1 MTTGLPLLAGL
12 VPMVTASQWAFWLL
26 APIMVLAALVMVFAK
41 KPVHSALS
49 LAVVMIC
56 LAVQYASQ
64 EAPFLFVVQIIVYTG
79 AILMLFLFVVM
90 LVGVDSTDSLKETLK
105 GHKVAAMIAALAFV
119 VLLILA
125 VGNAV
130 TTGVIGTDH
139 PVGLG
144 HANAAGGTNVQSLA
158 ELAFTKYV
166 IGFEAT
172 SALLIT
178 AAVGTMVLAHGEADK
193 KKSQRE
199 RVTDRMAAYA
209 EHGSHPGVRP
219 NSGVYAR
226 TNQIGAPALLPDG
239 TVAQDSISGTLAT
252 RGAIIDAGELKA
264 PTHRAFASIS
274 AARHEVQG
282 ALEGIRLTTWCSRR
296 SCSRSA
302 SWAS

>member
-90 LVGVDSTDSLKETLK
+90 LVGVDSTESLKETLK

-130 TTGVIGTDH
+130 TTDVIGTDH

-144 HANAAGGTNVQSLA
+144 QANAAGGNNVKSLA
-158 ELAFTKYV
+158 ELVFTKYV
-166 IGFEAT
+166 LVFEAT

-282 ALEGIRLTTWCSRR
+282 ELE
-296 SCSRSA
+296 
-302 SWAS
+302 

>member
-1 MTTGLPLLAGL
+1 M
-12 VPMVTASQWAFWLL
+12 
-26 APIMVLAALVMVFAK
+26 AA
-41 KPVHSALS
+41 
-49 LAVVMIC
+49 I
-56 LAVQYASQ
+56 
-64 EAPFLFVVQIIVYTG
+64 
-79 AILMLFLFVVM
+79 
-90 LVGVDSTDSLKETLK
+90 
-105 GHKVAAMIAALAFV
+105 IAALAFL

-130 TTGVIGTDH
+130 TTGVIGTDQSI
-139 PVGLG
+139 GLRE
-144 HANAAGGTNVQSLA
+144 ANAAGGDNVKSIA
-158 ELAFTKYV
+158 ELVFTKYV
-166 IGFEAT
+166 IVFEAT

-209 EHGSHPGVRP
+209 EHGAHPGVRP

-252 RGAIIDAGELKA
+252 RRAIIDAGELKA

-274 AARHEVQG
+274 AARHEAQG
-282 ALEGIRLTTWCSRR
+282 ELE
-296 SCSRSA
+296 
-302 SWAS
+302 

>member
-130 TTGVIGTDH
+130 TTDVIGTDH

-144 HANAAGGTNVQSLA
+144 QANAAGGNNVKSLA
-158 ELAFTKYV
+158 ELVFTKYV
-166 IGFEAT
+166 LVFEAT

-209 EHGSHPGVRP
+209 EHGSHPGARP

-282 ALEGIRLTTWCSRR
+282 ELE
-296 SCSRSA
+296 
-302 SWAS
+302 

>member
-1 MTTGLPLLAGL
+1 MTASLLAAPLSGL

-105 GHKVAAMIAALAFV
+105 GYKVAAIIAALAFL

-130 TTGVIGTDH
+130 TTGVIGTDQSI
-139 PVGLG
+139 GLRE
-144 HANAAGGTNVQSLA
+144 ANAAGGDNVKSIA
-158 ELAFTKYV
+158 ELVFTKYV
-166 IGFEAT
+166 IVFEAT

-209 EHGSHPGVRP
+209 EHGAHPGVRP

-274 AARHEVQG
+274 AARHEAQG
-282 ALEGIRLTTWCSRR
+282 ELE
-296 SCSRSA
+296 
-302 SWAS
+302 

>member
-41 KPVHSALS
+41 KSVHSALS

-130 TTGVIGTDH
+130 TTDVIGTDH

-144 HANAAGGTNVQSLA
+144 QANAAGGNNVKSLA
-158 ELAFTKYV
+158 ELVFTKYV
-166 IGFEAT
+166 LVFEAT

-282 ALEGIRLTTWCSRR
+282 ELE
-296 SCSRSA
+296 
-302 SWAS
+302 

>member
-1 MTTGLPLLAGL
+1 MTVSLLTAPSSGL

-90 LVGVDSTDSLKETLK
+90 LVGVDSTDSLK
-105 GHKVAAMIAALAFV
+105 GHKVAAIIAALAFL

-130 TTGVIGTDH
+130 TTGVIGTDQSI
-139 PVGLG
+139 GLRE
-144 HANAAGGTNVQSLA
+144 ANAAGGDNVKSIA
-158 ELAFTKYV
+158 ELVFTKYV
-166 IGFEAT
+166 IVFEAT

-209 EHGSHPGVRP
+209 EHGAHPGVRP

-274 AARHEVQG
+274 AARHEAQG
-282 ALEGIRLTTWCSRR
+282 ELE
-296 SCSRSA
+296 
-302 SWAS
+302 

>member
-1 MTTGLPLLAGL
+1 
-12 VPMVTASQWAFWLL
+12 MVTASQWAFWLL

-130 TTGVIGTDH
+130 TTDVIGTDH

-144 HANAAGGTNVQSLA
+144 QANAAGGNNVKSLA
-158 ELAFTKYV
+158 ELVFTKYV
-166 IGFEAT
+166 LVFEAT

-282 ALEGIRLTTWCSRR
+282 ELE
-296 SCSRSA
+296 
-302 SWAS
+302 

>member
-130 TTGVIGTDH
+130 TTDVIGTDH

-144 HANAAGGTNVQSLA
+144 QANAAGGNNVKSLA
-158 ELAFTKYV
+158 ELVFTKYV
-166 IGFEAT
+166 LVFEAT

-239 TVAQDSISGTLAT
+239 TVAQDSVSGTLAT
-252 RGAIIDAGELKA
+252 RGAIIDAGELRA

-282 ALEGIRLTTWCSRR
+282 ELE
-296 SCSRSA
+296 
-302 SWAS
+302 

>member
-130 TTGVIGTDH
+130 TTDVIGTDH

-144 HANAAGGTNVQSLA
+144 QTNAAGGNNVKSLA
-158 ELAFTKYV
+158 ELVFTKYV
-166 IGFEAT
+166 LVFEAT

-282 ALEGIRLTTWCSRR
+282 ELE
-296 SCSRSA
+296 
-302 SWAS
+302 

>member
-119 VLLILA
+119 VLLILS

-130 TTGVIGTDH
+130 TTGVIGTDY

-144 HANAAGGTNVQSLA
+144 QANTAGGNNVKSLA
-158 ELAFTKYV
+158 ELVFTKYV
-166 IGFEAT
+166 IVFEAT

-282 ALEGIRLTTWCSRR
+282 ELE
-296 SCSRSA
+296 
-302 SWAS
+302 

>member
-90 LVGVDSTDSLKETLK
+90 LVGVDSTDSPKETLK

-130 TTGVIGTDH
+130 TTGVIGTDY

-144 HANAAGGTNVQSLA
+144 QANTAGGNNVKSLA
-158 ELAFTKYV
+158 ELVFTKYV
-166 IGFEAT
+166 IVFEAT

-282 ALEGIRLTTWCSRR
+282 ELE
-296 SCSRSA
+296 
-302 SWAS
+302 

>member
-130 TTGVIGTDH
+130 TTGVIGTDY

-144 HANAAGGTNVQSLA
+144 QANTAGGNNVKSLA
-158 ELAFTKYV
+158 ELVFTKYV
-166 IGFEAT
+166 ILFEAT

-282 ALEGIRLTTWCSRR
+282 ELE
-296 SCSRSA
+296 
-302 SWAS
+302 

>member
-1 MTTGLPLLAGL
+1 MTVSLLAAPSSGL

-105 GHKVAAMIAALAFV
+105 GHKVAAIIAALAFL

-130 TTGVIGTDH
+130 TTGVIGTDQSI
-139 PVGLG
+139 GLRE
-144 HANAAGGTNVQSLA
+144 ANAAGGDNVKSIA
-158 ELAFTKYV
+158 ELVFTKYV
-166 IGFEAT
+166 IVFEAT

-209 EHGSHPGVRP
+209 EHGAHPGVRP

-274 AARHEVQG
+274 AARHEAQG
-282 ALEGIRLTTWCSRR
+282 ELE
-296 SCSRSA
+296 
-302 SWAS
+302 

>member
-1 MTTGLPLLAGL
+1 MTVSLLAAPSSGL

-105 GHKVAAMIAALAFV
+105 GHKVAAIIAALAFLA
-119 VLLILA
+119 LLILA

-130 TTGVIGTDH
+130 TTGVIGTDQSI
-139 PVGLG
+139 GLRE
-144 HANAAGGTNVQSLA
+144 ANAAGGDNVKSIA
-158 ELAFTKYV
+158 ELVFTKYV
-166 IGFEAT
+166 IVFEAT

-209 EHGSHPGVRP
+209 EHGAHPGVRP

-274 AARHEVQG
+274 AARHEAQG
-282 ALEGIRLTTWCSRR
+282 ELE
-296 SCSRSA
+296 
-302 SWAS
+302 

>member
-12 VPMVTASQWAFWLL
+12 VLMVTASQWAFWLL
-26 APIMVLAALVMVFAK
+26 APIMVCAALVIVFAR

-105 GHKVAAMIAALAFV
+105 GHKVAAIVAALAFV

-139 PVGLG
+139 PMGLG
-144 HANAAGGTNVQSLA
+144 QANAAGGDNVKLLA
-158 ELAFTKYV
+158 ELVFTKYV
-166 IGFEAT
+166 IVFEAT

-193 KKSQRE
+193 KKTQRE
-199 RVTDRMAAYA
+199 RVTDRMA
-209 EHGSHPGVRP
+209 
-219 NSGVYAR
+219 VYAR

-239 TVAQDSISGTLAT
+239 TVAQDSVSGTLAT
-252 RGAIIDAGELKA
+252 RGAIIDAGELRA

-282 ALEGIRLTTWCSRR
+282 ELE
-296 SCSRSA
+296 
-302 SWAS
+302 

>member
-1 MTTGLPLLAGL
+1 MTAGL
-12 VPMVTASQWAFWLL
+12 VSAMVPMVTASQWAFWLL
-26 APIMVLAALVMVFAK
+26 APIIVLAALTMVFAH

-90 LVGVDSTDSLKETLK
+90 LVGVDAEDSLKETLK
-105 GHKVAAMIAALAFV
+105 GHRIAAVIAALAFV
-119 VLLILA
+119 CLLVLA

-139 PVGLG
+139 ALGLG
-144 HANAAGGTNVQSLA
+144 KANAAGGDNVRSVA
-158 ELAFTKYV
+158 ELIFTRYV
-166 IGFEAT
+166 IVFEAT

-178 AAVGTMVLAHGEADK
+178 AAVGTMVLAHGESST

-199 RVTDRMAAYA
+199 RTADRMAAYA
-209 EHGSHPGVRP
+209 ESGTHPGARP

-239 TVAQDSISGTLAT
+239 SVATESISGTLAT
-252 RGAIIDAGELKA
+252 RGAIVDAGELRA
-264 PTHRAFASIS
+264 PTQRAFTAIS
-274 AARHEVQG
+274 VARHEAEG
-282 ALEGIRLTTWCSRR
+282 ELE
-296 SCSRSA
+296 
-302 SWAS
+302 

>member
-1 MTTGLPLLAGL
+1 MTVSLLAAPSSGL

-105 GHKVAAMIAALAFV
+105 GHKAAAIIAALAFL

-130 TTGVIGTDH
+130 TAGVIGTDQSI
-139 PVGLG
+139 GLRE
-144 HANAAGGTNVQSLA
+144 ANAAGGDNVKSIA
-158 ELAFTKYV
+158 ELVFTKYV
-166 IGFEAT
+166 IVFEAT

-209 EHGSHPGVRP
+209 EHGAHPGVRP

-264 PTHRAFASIS
+264 PTHRAFASVS
-274 AARHEVQG
+274 AARHEAQG
-282 ALEGIRLTTWCSRR
+282 ELE
-296 SCSRSA
+296 
-302 SWAS
+302 

>member
-130 TTGVIGTDH
+130 TTDVIGTDH

-144 HANAAGGTNVQSLA
+144 QANVAGGNNVKSLA
-158 ELAFTKYV
+158 ELVFTKYV
-166 IGFEAT
+166 LVFEAT

-282 ALEGIRLTTWCSRR
+282 ELE
-296 SCSRSA
+296 
-302 SWAS
+302 

>member
-1 MTTGLPLLAGL
+1 MTTALPLLAGL

-130 TTGVIGTDH
+130 TTDVIGTDH

-144 HANAAGGTNVQSLA
+144 QANAAGGNNVKSLA
-158 ELAFTKYV
+158 ELVFTKYV
-166 IGFEAT
+166 LVFEAT

-282 ALEGIRLTTWCSRR
+282 ELE
-296 SCSRSA
+296 
-302 SWAS
+302 

>member
-1 MTTGLPLLAGL
+1 MTTGLSLLAGL

-130 TTGVIGTDH
+130 TTDVIGTDH

-144 HANAAGGTNVQSLA
+144 QANAAGGNNVKSLA
-158 ELAFTKYV
+158 ELVFTKYV
-166 IGFEAT
+166 LVFEAT

-282 ALEGIRLTTWCSRR
+282 ELE
-296 SCSRSA
+296 
-302 SWAS
+302 

>member
-130 TTGVIGTDH
+130 TTDVIGTDH

-144 HANAAGGTNVQSLA
+144 QANAAGGNNVKSLA
-158 ELAFTKYV
+158 ELVFTKYV
-166 IGFEAT
+166 LVFEAT

-274 AARHEVQG
+274 AARH
-282 ALEGIRLTTWCSRR
+282 
-296 SCSRSA
+296 
-302 SWAS
+302 

>member
-105 GHKVAAMIAALAFV
+105 GHKVAAMIAALALV

-130 TTGVIGTDH
+130 TTDVIGTDH

-144 HANAAGGTNVQSLA
+144 QANAAGGNNVKSLA
-158 ELAFTKYV
+158 ELVFTKYV
-166 IGFEAT
+166 LVFEAT

-282 ALEGIRLTTWCSRR
+282 ELE
-296 SCSRSA
+296 
-302 SWAS
+302 

>member
-1 MTTGLPLLAGL
+1 MTASLLAAPLSGL

-105 GHKVAAMIAALAFV
+105 GHKVAAIIAALAFL

-125 VGNAV
+125 VGTAV
-130 TTGVIGTDH
+130 TTGVIGTDQSI
-139 PVGLG
+139 GLRE
-144 HANAAGGTNVQSLA
+144 ANAAGGDNVKSIA
-158 ELAFTKYV
+158 ELVFTKYV
-166 IGFEAT
+166 IVFEAT

-209 EHGSHPGVRP
+209 EHGAHPGVRP

-274 AARHEVQG
+274 AARHEAQG
-282 ALEGIRLTTWCSRR
+282 ELE
-296 SCSRSA
+296 
-302 SWAS
+302 

>member
-1 MTTGLPLLAGL
+1 MTTGLPLLAGF

-130 TTGVIGTDH
+130 TTDVIGTDH

-144 HANAAGGTNVQSLA
+144 QANAAGGNNVKSLA
-158 ELAFTKYV
+158 ELVFTKYV
-166 IGFEAT
+166 LVFEAT

-282 ALEGIRLTTWCSRR
+282 ELE
-296 SCSRSA
+296 
-302 SWAS
+302 

>member
-139 PVGLG
+139 SVGLG
-144 HANAAGGTNVQSLA
+144 QANTAGGNNVKSLA
-158 ELAFTKYV
+158 ELVFTKYV
-166 IGFEAT
+166 LVFEAT

-282 ALEGIRLTTWCSRR
+282 ELE
-296 SCSRSA
+296 
-302 SWAS
+302 

>member
-105 GHKVAAMIAALAFV
+105 GHKVAAMIAALALV

-130 TTGVIGTDH
+130 TTGVIGTDY

-144 HANAAGGTNVQSLA
+144 QANTAGGNNVKSLA
-158 ELAFTKYV
+158 ELVFTKYV
-166 IGFEAT
+166 LVFEAT

-282 ALEGIRLTTWCSRR
+282 ELE
-296 SCSRSA
+296 
-302 SWAS
+302 

>member
-139 PVGLG
+139 SVGLG
-144 HANAAGGTNVQSLA
+144 QANTAGGNNVKSLA
-158 ELAFTKYV
+158 ELVFTKYV
-166 IGFEAT
+166 IVFEAT

-282 ALEGIRLTTWCSRR
+282 ELE
-296 SCSRSA
+296 
-302 SWAS
+302 

>member
-105 GHKVAAMIAALAFV
+105 GHKVAAMIAALALV

-130 TTGVIGTDH
+130 TTDVIGTDH

-144 HANAAGGTNVQSLA
+144 QANAAGGNNVKSLA
-158 ELAFTKYV
+158 ELVFTKYV
-166 IGFEAT
+166 IVFEAT

-282 ALEGIRLTTWCSRR
+282 ELE
-296 SCSRSA
+296 
-302 SWAS
+302 

>member
-1 MTTGLPLLAGL
+1 MTASLLAAPLSGL

-105 GHKVAAMIAALAFV
+105 GHKVAAIIAALAFL
-119 VLLILA
+119 VLPILA

-130 TTGVIGTDH
+130 TTGVIGTDQSI
-139 PVGLG
+139 GLRE
-144 HANAAGGTNVQSLA
+144 ANAAGGDNVKSIA
-158 ELAFTKYV
+158 ELVFTKYV
-166 IGFEAT
+166 IVFEAT

-209 EHGSHPGVRP
+209 EHGAHPGVRP

-274 AARHEVQG
+274 AARHEAQG
-282 ALEGIRLTTWCSRR
+282 ELE
-296 SCSRSA
+296 
-302 SWAS
+302 

>member
-1 MTTGLPLLAGL
+1 
-12 VPMVTASQWAFWLL
+12 MVTASQWAFWLL

-130 TTGVIGTDH
+130 TTGVIGTDY

-144 HANAAGGTNVQSLA
+144 QANTAGGNNVKSLA
-158 ELAFTKYV
+158 ELVFTKYV
-166 IGFEAT
+166 LVFEAT

-282 ALEGIRLTTWCSRR
+282 ELE
-296 SCSRSA
+296 
-302 SWAS
+302 

>member
-12 VPMVTASQWAFWLL
+12 VHMVTASQWAFWLL

-130 TTGVIGTDH
+130 TTGVIGTDY

-144 HANAAGGTNVQSLA
+144 QANTAGGNNVKSLA
-158 ELAFTKYV
+158 ELVFTKYV
-166 IGFEAT
+166 IVFEAT

-282 ALEGIRLTTWCSRR
+282 ELE
-296 SCSRSA
+296 
-302 SWAS
+302 